1 MILLD
6 VVNDFFDFIGEVVLA
21 VGVLCA
27 ALFGGLSNNKK
38 Q

>member
-1 MILLD
+1 MILLN
-6 VVNDFFDFIGEVVLA
+6 VVNDFFNFIGDGVLFI
-21 VGVLCA
+21 GVLCA